1 MKGANII
8 LDSEEIVAGLMQ
20 ELRRGSLILLV
31 LSALKKP
38 AYGYNLIKV
47 LEENGV
53 PMETNTL
60 YPLLRRLEGQGLLQS
75 EWETSEAKPRKYYA
89 LTALGA
95 EVLESAKT
103 KWYEFQSKVNTV
115 LEDGNEVKS

>member
-8 LDSEEIVAGLMQ
+8 LDSKVIVAGLMQ

>member
-8 LDSEEIVAGLMQ
+8 LDSKEIVAGLMQ

>member
-1 MKGANII
+1 MKGANIK
-8 LDSEEIVAGLMQ
+8 LDSKEIVAGLMQ

>member
-1 MKGANII
+1 M
-8 LDSEEIVAGLMQ
+8 DSKEIVAGLMQ